1 MTTNGTIT
9 AVGNISTSGTN
20 TSSGHISTTNGT
32 ISGKAMSG
40 TIGSCTGI
48 GKAIAPSV
56 VGVYLFEMDTTAACG
71 IEICSTSMQYIDF
84 TVLNS
89 DSKGRV
95 VYNSTDS
102 SFALFIDASA
112 TAKMTLNATAFVLVA
127 QRSHH
132 VVRD

>member
-56 VGVYLFEMDTTAACG
+56 VGVYFLKW
-71 IEICSTSMQYIDF
+71 IQ
-84 TVLNS
+84 LQ
-89 DSKGRV
+89 RV
-95 VYNSTDS
+95 V
-102 SFALFIDASA
+102 
-112 TAKMTLNATAFVLVA
+112 
-127 QRSHH
+127 
-132 VVRD
+132 